1 MISVVIPVLDEEQ
14 ILDDSLADLQRQ
26 EGAKE
31 LIVVDGGSGDRS
43 VEMARRH
50 ARVIQMGRG
59 RARQMNRG
67 AREAAGDILLFLH
80 ADCRLE
86 PGALGAVRAA
96 IGRGASG
103 GCFRQVIRA
112 PGVLYRV
119 IEKCADLRARNLAY
133 FYGDSG
139 LFLGRDLFF
148 QLGGYPDVP
157 IMEEVGLTR
166 ALKKAGPVHL
176 LRKRIYVS
184 PRRWQTKGVLRTTLR
199 NWAITA
205 RYHLGT
211 SPESLAREYHPVR

>member
-14 ILDDSLADLQRQ
+14 ILDGSLADLRRQ

-31 LIVVDGGSGDRS
+31 LIVVDGGSRDRS

-67 AREAAGDILLFLH
+67 ALEAAGDILLFLH

-86 PGALGAVRAA
+86 PGSLGAVRGA
-96 IGRGASG
+96 IRRGASG
-103 GCFRQVIRA
+103 GCFRQVIRS
-112 PGVLYRV
+112 PGLLYRV

-139 LFLGRDLFF
+139 LFLTRDLFF
-148 QLGGYPDVP
+148 RLGGYPDVP

-211 SPESLAREYHPVR
+211 S